1 VLVIAA
7 ARAASADDDASLE
20 RALAHLRAPGFAN
33 DPVAQD
39 LGELLAVRTRD
50 GFSLSGGLPSEAAVW
65 IDQFAVPGFHHGGR
79 SAFTIDGLRG
89 VHVSQEV
96 DATVGDTSAGLVELS
111 TRVGD
116 HLDRVIGDV
125 STREAIAAFRDD
137 FATAVVRTSLLG
149 FAASPGGERVF
160 VDAPNAQDAQL
171 RLSIYKHDHVEVMAS
186 AFASR
191 DQIAVSGDALDDFGR
206 ATIAAHYADGEWTAT
221 AAQSIGLSK
230 HRLEHGLVQRANVD
244 AVSLDSRE
252 ELRHRLTDIAGLGE
266 LSWTLGAEAHV
277 TRHDLDLAGPADD
290 RENIAR
296 AGVAPFDDV
305 SHVYRGI
312 VWTPDVAGA
321 AGLLA
326 VLAKN
331 IDVYAGVRVDAFGSD
346 VALEPR
352 GALAIDL
359 GAHRS
364 LELSAGA
371 FRRAA
376 EQGEELEH
384 VELHPERTSRIEL
397 QLHQLLGSTFYNGS
411 VYYADRTH
419 LIVRDQLGHLANTG
433 NGTTYGAYA
442 LLGQH
447 RGHWIGQLAVRLE
460 HDDRQDAPRG
470 VVRPFEYSQPIRLE
484 ARLVRFVGPWS
495 FGARWEL
502 RQGLPYTQVAGSD
515 YDSDRDVYT
524 PLFGDVYGERL
535 PWQHQLDVRID
546 RAWRR
551 IGVFLDVANV
561 YDHRD
566 TIGWAYN
573 FDFTHR
579 RAVQGP
585 PIFPT
590 VGVRGQL

>member
-1 VLVIAA
+1 M
-7 ARAASADDDASLE
+7 
-20 RALAHLRAPGFAN
+20 PF
-33 DPVAQD
+33 
-39 LGELLAVRTRD
+39 
-50 GFSLSGGLPSEAAVW
+50 EAAVW
-65 IDQFAVPGFHHGGR
+65 IDQFAVPGFHHDSR
-79 SAFTIDGLRG
+79 SAFTIDGLQS
-89 VHVSQEV
+89 VHVSHEV
-96 DATVGDTSAGLVELS
+96 DATIGDTSAGLITLA
-111 TRVGD
+111 TRGGD
-116 HLDRVIGDV
+116 HLDLVIGNV

-149 FAASPGGERVF
+149 FVASPGGDRVF

-171 RLSIYKHDHVEVMAS
+171 RLTVYKHDHLDVMAT
-186 AFASR
+186 AFATR
-191 DQIAVSGDALDDFGR
+191 DQVAVSGDNDTRFEALDDFGR
-206 ATIAAHYADGEWTAT
+206 ATIAARYSDAT
-221 AAQSIGLSK
+221 WAATSAQSIGASK
-230 HRLEHGLVQRANVD
+230 RVLERGLLQHANVD
-244 AVSLDSRE
+244 EVSFDSRE
-252 ELRHRLTDIAGLGE
+252 DLRHRLTDIAGLAE
-266 LSWTLGAEAHV
+266 LVWTLGVEAHA

-290 RENIAR
+290 RENIPR
-296 AGVAPFDDV
+296 AGIGPGDDV
-305 SHVYRGI
+305 SHVYRGV
-312 VWTPDVAGA
+312 VWTPDVAA
-321 AGLLA
+321 ATGLFA

-331 IDVYAGVRVDAFGSD
+331 IEAYAGLRLDAFGSD

-352 GALAIDL
+352 GALTLAL
-359 GAHRS
+359 GEQHS

-371 FRRAA
+371 YRRAA

-384 VELHPERTSRIEL
+384 AELHPERTSRVEL
-397 QLHQLLGSTFYNGS
+397 RLDKLLGRTFYNAS
-411 VYYADRTH
+411 MYYADRTH

-442 LLGQH
+442 LFGQH

-460 HDDRQDAPRG
+460 HDERQDAPRG

-502 RQGLPYTQVAGSD
+502 RQGLPYAQVVGSD

-524 PLFGDVYGERL
+524 PFFGDLYGERL

-551 IGVFLDVANV
+551 IAVFLDVANV

-573 FDFTHR
+573 FDFTQR
-579 RAVQGP
+579 RAVQGS
-585 PIFPT
+585 PILPT
-590 VGVRGQL
+590 LGVRGQL